1 MLVLV
6 IAPHPDDETL
16 GVGGSIYRH
25 IMEGAKV
32 FVVFATIGEKCYY
45 VHGVEDI
52 SFDSMAS
59 LRMHE
64 AFSAMRTLGV
74 PKENLIFLKLPD
86 AGVSER
92 IDELSKKLRNI
103 LLKLKL
109 DESVTLPGLIP

>member
-1 MLVLV
+1 M
-6 IAPHPDDETL
+6 
-16 GVGGSIYRH
+16 
-25 IMEGAKV
+25 
-32 FVVFATIGEKCYY
+32 GEKCYY

-52 SFDSMAS
+52 PFDSVAS

-64 AFSAMRTLGV
+64 AFNAMRILEV

-103 LLKLKL
+103 HLQ
-109 DESVTLPGLIP
+109 